1 MEEITIIKAMLIV
14 LFTIY
19 LLTLIVLLQVY
30 LELKDFFKEIKTD
43 KEEIKYEVKWFWK
56 DFKSYKNTWISN
68 LHF

>member
-43 KEEIKYEVKWFWK
+43 KEEIKYEVK
-56 DFKSYKNTWISN
+56 
-68 LHF
+68 

>member
-19 LLTLIVLLQVY
+19 LLTLIVLLQAY

-43 KEEIKYEVKWFWK
+43 KEEIKYEVK
-56 DFKSYKNTWISN
+56 
-68 LHF
+68 

>member
-19 LLTLIVLLQVY
+19 LLTLIVLLQAY

-43 KEEIKYEVKWFWK
+43 KEV
-56 DFKSYKNTWISN
+56 SYGFTILNNQRRGNYNK
-68 LHF
+68 L